1 MLQHDK
7 MKSTFRRKARNIAL
21 QVLYEIDA
29 SGHDH
34 QKSFDKMVVQV
45 HLHKSVIEFASILTF
60 GVIENLKKIDEIIQ
74 SYAYAWPISQIAY
87 VDRNILRIAIFELL
101 HHQETP
107 SKVVI
112 NEAIEISKVFGSDNS
127 SKFVNGVLGSVL
139 QLMSE
144 YKKSDKNSIKLEAVD
159 VNST

>member
-1 MLQHDK
+1 MLQLEY

-29 SGHDH
+29 SGHDP
-34 QKSFDKMVVQV
+34 KKAFDKMIDQI
-45 HLHKSVIEFASILTF
+45 HLHRAVMEFASTLTY
-60 GVIENLKKIDEIIQ
+60 GVIENRKKIDKIIQ

-101 HHQETP
+101 YHEETP
-107 SKVVI
+107 SKVVV
-112 NEAIEISKVFGSDNS
+112 NEAVEISKVFGSDNS

-139 QLMSE
+139 QLLSARKNM
-144 YKKSDKNSIKLEAVD
+144 DKNSIKLEALD

>member
-1 MLQHDK
+1 

-29 SGHDH
+29 SGHDP
-34 QKSFDKMVVQV
+34 QKAFGKMIDQIQ
-45 HLHKSVIEFASILTF
+45 LHRSVMEFASTLTY
-60 GVIENLKKIDEIIQ
+60 GVIENRKKIDKIIQ
-74 SYAYAWPISQIAY
+74 SYAYAWPISQIGY

-101 HHQETP
+101 YHEETP
-107 SKVVI
+107 SKVVV

-139 QLMSE
+139 QLLSARKNM
-144 YKKSDKNSIKLEAVD
+144 DKNSIKLEALD

>member
-1 MLQHDK
+1 M
-7 MKSTFRRKARNIAL
+7 
-21 QVLYEIDA
+21 Y
-29 SGHDH
+29 
-34 QKSFDKMVVQV
+34 
-45 HLHKSVIEFASILTF
+45 
-60 GVIENLKKIDEIIQ
+60 
-74 SYAYAWPISQIAY
+74 
-87 VDRNILRIAIFELL
+87 
-101 HHQETP
+101 HQETP